1 MLSKGCL
8 LPRSFVG
15 LTHWPARREADPDAV
30 EWRRAMIVGRG
41 DALGVGRVAGRAV
54 DQARTRCEI
63 QDERGRIVKPENIF
77 VNSRHGLTN
86 LGIAGKNSPST
97 AHRVCP
103 RGHALWRHPSLER
116 PVIKDSFSGKSAG
129 KTQEERQTRQET
141 DAPLRQDSIGKVSYS
156 SWPQAVSCVSPVS
169 GPPLSLLLSLRDRVQ
184 KLVSIP
190 GSR

>member
-86 LGIAGKNSPST
+86 LGKAGKNSPST

-141 DAPLRQDSIGKVSYS
+141 DAPLRQDLKRLVTHLGR
-156 SWPQAVSCVSPVS
+156 WPQAVSCVSPVS
-169 GPPLSLLLSLRDRVQ
+169 GTATRVWQ
-184 KLVSIP
+184 
-190 GSR
+190 